1 MAEETQDNP
10 NTTNGN
16 NEDEREVKQMGAI
29 GTCFATGITCF
40 ACLIGCGIA
49 AAILPLFC
57 CCHAT
62 NTIAQKAQGKRY
74 DQVQR
79 KWVVDNLEKEAAG
92 LEKVPKDDDDILK
105 LSKEEN
111 ENEEEA
117 VSTSTKKVKE
127 TEYYDALG
135 VSPDAEEGKIKR
147 AYYLQARKWHPDKND
162 SEEAKQKF
170 QEIGEAYQVLSDQ
183 KLRAVYD
190 KEGKGGLSGDRTEAN
205 MEQLDPT
212 AIFTFL
218 FGNDQFQDYIGRL
231 QVVTQAMVGDPKETG
246 ITAAQLREI
255 ERRRVVR
262 LAISLVNRIAKF
274 VSGDEEVAKEEWSA
288 KAKELVEVRYGEELL
303 NTVGKVYKLVAT
315 QATGSWSDSTDAKI
329 AEHDLKVNAAMEAME
344 IQQKEEEKSEGGE
357 EGDADQLPKFLKVM
371 WLVTV
376 IDISTTLR
384 EVVMKVC
391 LDVSVDS
398 ETRKKRA
405 KAIQVLGGI
414 FEETKSMEVDNK
426 KSARHLYQSAA
437 QAAMENHM
445 QKMREAELKAEAK
458 ANKKS
463 GASANFDLD

>member
-1 MAEETQDNP
+1 
-10 NTTNGN
+10 
-16 NEDEREVKQMGAI
+16 
-29 GTCFATGITCF
+29 
-40 ACLIGCGIA
+40 
-49 AAILPLFC
+49 
-57 CCHAT
+57 
-62 NTIAQKAQGKRY
+62 
-74 DQVQR
+74 
-79 KWVVDNLEKEAAG
+79 
-92 LEKVPKDDDDILK
+92 
-105 LSKEEN
+105 
-111 ENEEEA
+111 
-117 VSTSTKKVKE
+117 
-127 TEYYDALG
+127 
-135 VSPDAEEGKIKR
+135 
-147 AYYLQARKWHPDKND
+147 
-162 SEEAKQKF
+162 
-170 QEIGEAYQVLSDQ
+170 
-183 KLRAVYD
+183 
-190 KEGKGGLSGDRTEAN
+190 
-205 MEQLDPT
+205 
-212 AIFTFL
+212 
-218 FGNDQFQDYIGRL
+218 
-231 QVVTQAMVGDPKETG
+231 MVGDPKETG

-303 NTVGKVYKLVAT
+303 DTVGKVYKLVAT

-414 FEETKSMEVDNK
+414 LEETKSMEVDNK